1 MGVII
6 KESEVNPVGIVHSLG
21 FDYSMTDGE
30 RYISPTNLMNKYAVD
45 KERMDEI
52 AERIANRQPIKEW
65 SAIYWIA
72 VAIGHILEWVVKH
85 EHSNVANGSDNGTT
99 DSSKGE

>member
-1 MGVII
+1 MG
-6 KESEVNPVGIVHSLG
+6 SLTVL
-21 FDYSMTDGE
+21 DNSRKTDGE

-72 VAIGHILEWVVKH
+72 VAIGHILEWIVKH
-85 EHSNVANGSDNGTT
+85 ERNNVANGSDNGTT
-99 DSSKGE
+99 DNGKGE

>member
-1 MGVII
+1 M
-6 KESEVNPVGIVHSLG
+6 E
-21 FDYSMTDGE
+21 DYSMTDGE

-52 AERIANRQPIKEW
+52 AERIANRQIKEW

-72 VAIGHILEWVVKH
+72 VAIGHILEWIIRH
-85 EHSNVANGSDNGTT
+85 ERNNVANGSDNGTT
-99 DSSKGE
+99 DNGKGE

>member
-1 MGVII
+1 
-6 KESEVNPVGIVHSLG
+6 
-21 FDYSMTDGE
+21 MTDGE
-30 RYISPTNLMNKYAVD
+30 RYISPTNTMNKYTRD
-45 KERMDEI
+45 KQRMDEI
-52 AERIANRQPIKEW
+52 AERLSQRQDIW
-65 SAIYWIA
+65 QDRYIYWIA

>member
-1 MGVII
+1 MI
-6 KESEVNPVGIVHSLG
+6 KESEVNPVGVAHSLG

-52 AERIANRQPIKEW
+52 AECIANRQPIKEW

-72 VAIGHILEWVVKH
+72 VAIGHILEWIVKH
-85 EHSNVANGSDNGTT
+85 GTDGIGADNSTA
-99 DSSKGE
+99 DADKGE

>member
-1 MGVII
+1 MG
-6 KESEVNPVGIVHSLG
+6 SLTAL
-21 FDYSMTDGE
+21 DNSRETDGE

-52 AERIANRQPIKEW
+52 AERIANRLIKEW
-65 SAIYWIA
+65 SAIYWMA
-72 VAIGHILEWVVKH
+72 VAIGHFLEWMVKH

-99 DSSKGE
+99 DNGKGE

>member
-1 MGVII
+1 
-6 KESEVNPVGIVHSLG
+6 
-21 FDYSMTDGE
+21 
-30 RYISPTNLMNKYAVD
+30 MNKYSKD

-52 AERIANRQPIKEW
+52 AERLSQRQDIW
-65 SAIYWIA
+65 QDRYIYYMA

-85 EHSNVANGSDNGTT
+85 EHSNVANGSGDSTT